1 MLHYLLQYN
10 YLQTKSTLRK
20 EVVIMT
26 KQLTTKEKVIQFLI
40 SEYNKDNNKTTEITI
55 SRTDVENLGLSEAEA
70 SKTIHLLAS
79 SNYLTI
85 KRKSVHNDFSMFWTV
100 DVNESCIN
108 YFKNKKESKTEK
120 RRKFWFEIR
129 AWITLLISL
138 LAFGLSIF
146 SLYLQHAPTK

>member
-1 MLHYLLQYN
+1 
-10 YLQTKSTLRK
+10 
-20 EVVIMT
+20 MT

-108 YFKNKKESKTEK
+108 YFNNHT
-120 RRKFWFEIR
+120 
-129 AWITLLISL
+129 
-138 LAFGLSIF
+138 
-146 SLYLQHAPTK
+146 